1 MEKPRLR
8 KVKLLQKVVSET
20 MFLLCAF
27 CCLPVCELWWKFVI
41 IISTKLEFC
50 ACWYLLIRGRLW
62 STNTG
67 WLWYDPGPPHP
78 EIGTIIAC
86 NVVRLKYSLFPQTCC
101 VFYALTFNAL
111 PGFFF
116 FFFIVLN
123 YFISSP
129 LSVPKDCKVLTGV
142 RSHLSLYS
150 QCLTYLSYA
159 CLILLIVAK
168 FAEWI

>member
-116 FFFIVLN
+116 FFLL
-123 YFISSP
+123 YWTTSSLP
-129 LSVPKDCKVLTGV
+129 LFLSPRTV
-142 RSHLSLYS
+142 RSWQVSDLT
-150 QCLTYLSYA
+150 CLCIPSASHTWVMHVS
-159 CLILLIVAK
+159 
-168 FAEWI
+168 FFW